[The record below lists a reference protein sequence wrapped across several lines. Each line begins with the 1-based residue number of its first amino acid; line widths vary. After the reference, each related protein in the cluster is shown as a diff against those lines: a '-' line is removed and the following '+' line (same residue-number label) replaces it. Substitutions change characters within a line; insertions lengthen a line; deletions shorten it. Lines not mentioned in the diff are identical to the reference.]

1 MEHRSGAFRSGPKR
15 NRTLLGSM
23 MTTKTTD
30 RRRVPHPAP
39 MSYPHGVRPKTE
51 CLHGVATRGGQGGAV
66 WGNLGWRFTKSRLC
80 RFWGPSDGI
89 SEIRPHLP
97 PPTSE
102 RTSLVGHLCRLAHV
116 APELPV
122 QFGSSQTHQLFA
134 DLCIYSMSW
143 QASTQ
148 ITIRRIL
155 K

>member
-1 MEHRSGAFRSGPKR
+1 MGLRPGGGRGEQFGEIWDGGLQ
-15 NRTLLGSM
+15 NRGCVDFGGLQTEFQ
-23 MTTKTTD
+23 KF
-30 RRRVPHPAP
+30 AP
-39 MSYPHGVRPKTE
+39 TS
-51 CLHGVATRGGQGGAV
+51 
-66 WGNLGWRFTKSRLC
+66 
-80 RFWGPSDGI
+80 
-89 SEIRPHLP
+89 